1 MRVDYQNIQY
11 YTGKGNQKALAFA
24 VLVKNRFANGKIY
37 NWRKFDTKEFGISR
51 TTYFRYIRILEKGGH
66 ISFEGQH
73 LQIKCLYEIYTKE
86 QRQQQKKQYGT
97 TLYNP
102 IKRFDRGYFHK
113 KNILETSLD
122 LISNLFIEEYRK
134 QVNLIN
140 LKLSANSIRKGE
152 AKETVKQI
160 MKDRR
165 RLRKLG
171 YEVSGKKK
179 EFTVDKKVRFTI
191 DTLQKEL
198 QLSKHTLYQLLS
210 FMKKRCGLHVMKDI
224 EFVGRYVK
232 GMEEAYKGHKTFI
245 SKGYNLYVCNAN
257 IYHMECLV

>member
-1 MRVDYQNIQY
+1 MRVDYQNIQL
-11 YTGKGNQKALAFA
+11 YTGKGTQKALAFA
-24 VLVKNRFANGKIY
+24 VLVKSRFANGKIY

-51 TTYFRYIRILEKGGH
+51 TTYFRYVRELQKWGH
-66 ISFEGQH
+66 ISFEGPH

-97 TLYNP
+97 ILYNP
-102 IKRFDRGYFHK
+102 IKRFSIGYFHK

-134 QVNLIN
+134 QANLIN

-152 AKETVKQI
+152 PADVVEQAK
-160 MKDRR
+160 KDRR
-165 RLRKLG
+165 KLRKLG
-171 YEVSGKKK
+171 YEVSGKTK
-179 EFTVDKKVRFTI
+179 EFALDKKIRFSI

-198 QLSKHTLYQLLS
+198 QLSKHALYQLLS
-210 FMKKRCGLHVMKDI
+210 FMKKNCGLHVMKDI

-232 GMEEAYKGHKTFI
+232 GMEEAYKGQKTFI
-245 SKGYNLYVCNAN
+245 SKGYNFYVCNAN
-257 IYHMECLV
+257 IYHVAGVV